1 MAYVVPDSEIYLLK
15 NVHLDPSYTDTIYF
29 ANQIEQSNYFVGLAS
44 QASPN
49 TGVHLEDYSYQRTN
63 RGTIRVEGNAENLY
77 NVNYMMFK
85 NTAFGS
91 KWFYAFVMKADY
103 INNNTVELTY
113 EIDVIQTWLFETV
126 LEPSFVEREHQS
138 TDTIGDNIL
147 PEPIDTGDLV
157 CESIVFPS
165 EFKNLSVII
174 AYVGNL
180 PSN

>member
-29 ANQIEQSNYFVGLAS
+29 ANQIEQSNYFKGLAS

-77 NVNYMMFK
+77 NVDYMMFK
-85 NTAFGS
+85 NSAFGN
-91 KWFYAFVMKADY
+91 KWFYAFVLKADY

-113 EIDVIQTWLFETV
+113 QIDDIQTWLFETV
-126 LEPSFVEREHQS
+126 LEPSFVEREHQA
-138 TDTIGDNIL
+138 TDVAGDNLI
-147 PEPIDTGDLV
+147 PEPIDIGEIICSDMLDTGWFSDYA
-157 CESIVFPS
+157 IV
-165 EFKNLSVII
+165 V
-174 AYVGNL
+174 AYTERNT
-180 PSN
+180 N